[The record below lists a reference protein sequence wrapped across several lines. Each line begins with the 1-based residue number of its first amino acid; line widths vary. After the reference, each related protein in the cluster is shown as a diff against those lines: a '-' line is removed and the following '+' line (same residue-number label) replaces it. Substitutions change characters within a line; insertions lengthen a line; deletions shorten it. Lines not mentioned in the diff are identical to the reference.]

1 MFTRICRKL
10 RRGRACGTARG
21 DRGQSLLEYSITVA
35 IVAAAFV
42 GMSMYVQ
49 RAVQGR
55 IYAFD
60 DEISAKPEED
70 TSWWGFG
77 GSGGGVALW

>member
-10 RRGRACGTARG
+10 REEGARDTARG
-21 DRGQSLLEYSITVA
+21 NRGQSLLEYSITVA
-35 IVAAAFV
+35 IVAAAFI

-70 TSWWGFG
+70 TTWWGFG
-77 GSGGGVALW
+77 GSGGSIGLW